1 MGRWIAPR
9 GASLSSSAH
18 KGGRCVS
25 RMGIQD
31 LSLVGALVLLP
42 ESAPAITSSEDDQI
56 ENGGFDVAW
65 SRDNEPYKAERQA
78 PFWTM

>member
-1 MGRWIAPR
+1 
-9 GASLSSSAH
+9 
-18 KGGRCVS
+18 
-25 RMGIQD
+25 MGIED